1 MRVALRVEV
10 KTLQGAVD
18 GLPALLHLLDEYKL
32 RASFLFSLG
41 PDYSPY
47 LLNNQM
53 PDWLLSRLP
62 ATLIGQKARDNLKAT
77 ADAGH
82 EVGIGAWSPRLW
94 QRSAAK
100 ATEVWTRRHLS
111 DSIDAFHEVF
121 GKKPQLHGAS
131 GWQLNP
137 NLLQLEE
144 QLGFRYASDTRGRYV
159 YYPTLQDV
167 RTRCPQIPTTLP
179 TLNELLSKRGVDLEN
194 VHQYIFSECQRI
206 LPHGEVF
213 SLSAESEGMKQLVVL
228 ERLLVMWKG
237 GQWDILALDEMFDK
251 LDREKLIHH
260 QIGWGQPEGGTS
272 YLATQ
277 SLPIE

>member
-10 KTLQGAVD
+10 KTLQGALD

-82 EVGIGAWSPRLW
+82 EVGIGSWSPRLW
-94 QRSAAK
+94 QRSAAN
-100 ATEVWTRRHLS
+100 ATEVWTHRHLS
-111 DSIDAFHEVF
+111 DSIDAFLEVF

-137 NLLQLEE
+137 YLLHLEE

-159 YYPTLQDV
+159 YYPTLQDT
-167 RTRCPQIPTTLP
+167 RSRCPQIPTTLP
-179 TLNELLSKRGVDLEN
+179 TLNEQLSKRGVDIEN

-206 LPHGEVF
+206 RPHGEVF
-213 SLSAESEGMKQLVVL
+213 SLSAESEGMKHLVIL

-251 LDREKLIHH
+251 LDQDQLIHH
-260 QIGWGQPEGGTS
+260 QIGWGQPEGETG